1 MQEKQRAF
9 LVRTAYWAVW
19 AVLLWLG
26 VRYLLRW
33 LLPFLLALAL
43 AAAVEPVIA
52 WCRRRMGLK
61 RGFTAAVVTIAVTGV
76 ILALAAVIVWQLI
89 RQAAELLGQ
98 LPGLLAGLPGMT
110 EDLRQRLE
118 DFCAA
123 CPQGLRS
130 WLEEVP
136 ALLGTLAAGA
146 AQRASGACITAAGGP
161 APPPPGG
168 VRVCGPTPPA
178 GVLTPRPPPLPG
190 VFLFCG
196 TTALAVFFTAGSYPR
211 VMAFFRRQLGH
222 RLDRARGV
230 KANLLSTLGKWCRAQ
245 AILLGVTFCQ
255 LLAGFLLMGQR
266 YALLLAAVTALV
278 DALPVFG
285 TGTVLLPWAAVCL
298 LAGQAPRAVALAAL
312 YAVISAVR
320 SLLEPKV
327 MAAQAGLP
335 PLAAL
340 AAMYA
345 GFRALGVAGMI
356 LLPMALLFVK
366 QLHDEGYVGLWK

>member
-9 LVRTAYWAVW
+9 LVRTAYWTVW

-61 RGFTAAVVTIAVTGV
+61 RGFTAAVVTIAVTGA

-110 EDLRQRLE
+110 ENLRQRLE

-136 ALLGTLAAGA
+136 ALLGTLAAGV
-146 AQRASGACITAAGGP
+146 AQRASGACITAA
-161 APPPPGG
+161 A
-168 VRVCGPTPPA
+168 A
-178 GVLTPRPPPLPG
+178 LAAALPG

-245 AILLGVTFCQ
+245 AILLGVTFCE

-345 GFRALGVAGMI
+345 GFRALGVAWMI

>member
-9 LVRTAYWAVW
+9 LVRTAYWTVW

-61 RGFTAAVVTIAVTGV
+61 RGFTAAVVTIAVTGA

-110 EDLRQRLE
+110 ENLRQRLE

-136 ALLGTLAAGA
+136 ALLGTLAAGV
-146 AQRASGACITAAGGP
+146 AQRASGACITAA
-161 APPPPGG
+161 A
-168 VRVCGPTPPA
+168 A
-178 GVLTPRPPPLPG
+178 LPG

-245 AILLGVTFCQ
+245 AILLGVTFCE

>member
-61 RGFTAAVVTIAVTGV
+61 RGFTAAVVTIAVTGA

-136 ALLGTLAAGA
+136 ALLGTLAAGV
-146 AQRASGACITAAGGP
+146 AQRASGACITAGA
-161 APPPPGG
+161 A
-168 VRVCGPTPPA
+168 RA
-178 GVLTPRPPPLPG
+178 AALPG

-245 AILLGVTFCQ
+245 AILLGVTFCE

-335 PLAAL
+335 PLASL

>member
-1 MQEKQRAF
+1 M
-9 LVRTAYWAVW
+9 
-19 AVLLWLG
+19 
-26 VRYLLRW
+26 
-33 LLPFLLALAL
+33 
-43 AAAVEPVIA
+43 
-52 WCRRRMGLK
+52 
-61 RGFTAAVVTIAVTGV
+61 
-76 ILALAAVIVWQLI
+76 
-89 RQAAELLGQ
+89 LGQ

-110 EDLRQRLE
+110 EDLRQRLDE
-118 DFCAA
+118 FCAA

-146 AQRASGACITAAGGP
+146 AQRASGACITAA
-161 APPPPGG
+161 AALAAALPGG
-168 VRVCGPTPPA
+168 
-178 GVLTPRPPPLPG
+178 
-190 VFLFCG
+190 FLFCG

>member
-61 RGFTAAVVTIAVTGV
+61 RGFTAAAVTIAVTGA

-136 ALLGTLAAGA
+136 ALLGTLAAGV
-146 AQRASGACITAAGGP
+146 AQRASGACITAA
-161 APPPPGG
+161 A
-168 VRVCGPTPPA
+168 A
-178 GVLTPRPPPLPG
+178 LAAALPG

-245 AILLGVTFCQ
+245 AILLGVTFCE

-335 PLAAL
+335 PLASL

>member
-61 RGFTAAVVTIAVTGV
+61 RGFTAAVVTIAVTGA

-110 EDLRQRLE
+110 EDLQQRLE

-136 ALLGTLAAGA
+136 ALLGTRAAGV
-146 AQRASGACITAAGGP
+146 AQRASGACITLAA
-161 APPPPGG
+161 A
-168 VRVCGPTPPA
+168 
-178 GVLTPRPPPLPG
+178 LPG

-298 LAGQAPRAVALAAL
+298 LAGQAPRAVALTAL

>member
-1 MQEKQRAF
+1 M
-9 LVRTAYWAVW
+9 
-19 AVLLWLG
+19 
-26 VRYLLRW
+26 
-33 LLPFLLALAL
+33 
-43 AAAVEPVIA
+43 
-52 WCRRRMGLK
+52 
-61 RGFTAAVVTIAVTGV
+61 
-76 ILALAAVIVWQLI
+76 
-89 RQAAELLGQ
+89 
-98 LPGLLAGLPGMT
+98 
-110 EDLRQRLE
+110 
-118 DFCAA
+118 
-123 CPQGLRS
+123 
-130 WLEEVP
+130 
-136 ALLGTLAAGA
+136 
-146 AQRASGACITAAGGP
+146 
-161 APPPPGG
+161 
-168 VRVCGPTPPA
+168 
-178 GVLTPRPPPLPG
+178 
-190 VFLFCG
+190 
-196 TTALAVFFTAGSYPR
+196 
-211 VMAFFRRQLGH
+211 
-222 RLDRARGV
+222 
-230 KANLLSTLGKWCRAQ
+230 
-245 AILLGVTFCQ
+245 LGVTFCQ

-312 YAVISAVR
+312 YAVISAVH

>member
-19 AVLLWLG
+19 TALLWLG

-33 LLPFLLALAL
+33 LLPFILALGL
-43 AAAVEPVIA
+43 AALVEPVIA

-61 RGFTAAVVTIAVTGV
+61 RGFTAAVVTIAVTAA

-89 RQAAELLGQ
+89 RQAAELLTR
-98 LPGLLAGLPGMT
+98 LPTLLAGLPGMT
-110 EDLRQRLE
+110 AALRQRLD

-123 CPQGLRS
+123 CPQGLRG
-130 WLEEVP
+130 WLEEIP
-136 ALLGTLAAGA
+136 ALLGTQAAVLAE
-146 AQRASGACITAAGGP
+146 RASGACITAAG
-161 APPPPGG
+161 
-168 VRVCGPTPPA
+168 
-178 GVLTPRPPPLPG
+178 
-190 VFLFCG
+190 
-196 TTALAVFFTAGSYPR
+196 
-211 VMAFFRRQLGH
+211 
-222 RLDRARGV
+222 LDRARGV
-230 KANLLSTLGKWCRAQ
+230 KANLLSTLGKWFRAQ
-245 AILLGVTFCQ
+245 AILLGVTFCE

-285 TGTVLLPWAAVCL
+285 TGTVLLPWAAACL
-298 LAGQAPRAVALAAL
+298 LLGQAPRAVALAAL

-320 SLLEPKV
+320 SFLEPKV

-345 GFRALGVAGMI
+345 GFRAFGVAGMI
-356 LLPMALLFVK
+356 LLPVALLFVK
-366 QLHDEGYVGLWK
+366 QLHDQGYVGLWK

>member
-61 RGFTAAVVTIAVTGV
+61 RGFTAAVVTLAVTGA

-136 ALLGTLAAGA
+136 ALLGTLAAGV
-146 AQRASGACITAAGGP
+146 AQRASGACITAA
-161 APPPPGG
+161 A
-168 VRVCGPTPPA
+168 A
-178 GVLTPRPPPLPG
+178 LAAALPG

-245 AILLGVTFCQ
+245 AILLGVTFCE

-335 PLAAL
+335 PLASL

>member
-61 RGFTAAVVTIAVTGV
+61 RGFTAAVVTIAVTGA

-136 ALLGTLAAGA
+136 ALLGTLAAGV
-146 AQRASGACITAAGGP
+146 AQRASGACITAA
-161 APPPPGG
+161 A
-168 VRVCGPTPPA
+168 A
-178 GVLTPRPPPLPG
+178 LAAALPG

-312 YAVISAVR
+312 YAVISAVH

-345 GFRALGVAGMI
+345 GFRALGVARMI

>member
-61 RGFTAAVVTIAVTGV
+61 RGFTAAVVTIAVTGA

-136 ALLGTLAAGA
+136 ALLGTLAAGV
-146 AQRASGACITAAGGP
+146 AQRASGACITAA
-161 APPPPGG
+161 A
-168 VRVCGPTPPA
+168 A
-178 GVLTPRPPPLPG
+178 LAAALPG

-245 AILLGVTFCQ
+245 AILLGVTFCE

-335 PLAAL
+335 PLASL

-366 QLHDEGYVGLWK
+366 QLHNEGYVGLWK

>member
-1 MQEKQRAF
+1 M
-9 LVRTAYWAVW
+9 
-19 AVLLWLG
+19 
-26 VRYLLRW
+26 
-33 LLPFLLALAL
+33 PFLLAMAL

-61 RGFTAAVVTIAVTGV
+61 RGFTAAVVTIAVTGA

-136 ALLGTLAAGA
+136 ALLGTLAAGV
-146 AQRASGACITAAGGP
+146 AQRASGACITAA
-161 APPPPGG
+161 A
-168 VRVCGPTPPA
+168 A
-178 GVLTPRPPPLPG
+178 LAAALPG

-245 AILLGVTFCQ
+245 AILLGVTFCE

-335 PLAAL
+335 PLASL

>member
-61 RGFTAAVVTIAVTGV
+61 RGFTAAVVTIAVTGA

-136 ALLGTLAAGA
+136 ALLGTLAAGV
-146 AQRASGACITAAGGP
+146 AQRASGACITAA
-161 APPPPGG
+161 A
-168 VRVCGPTPPA
+168 A
-178 GVLTPRPPPLPG
+178 LAAALPG

-345 GFRALGVAGMI
+345 GFQALGVAGMI

>member
-61 RGFTAAVVTIAVTGV
+61 RGFTAAVVTIAVTGA

-136 ALLGTLAAGA
+136 ALLGTLAAGV
-146 AQRASGACITAAGGP
+146 AQRASGACITAA
-161 APPPPGG
+161 A
-168 VRVCGPTPPA
+168 A
-178 GVLTPRPPPLPG
+178 LAAALPG

-245 AILLGVTFCQ
+245 AILLGVTFCE

-278 DALPVFG
+278 DALPLFG

-335 PLAAL
+335 PLASL

>member
-61 RGFTAAVVTIAVTGV
+61 RGFTAAVVTIAVTGA

-136 ALLGTLAAGA
+136 ALLGTLAAGV
-146 AQRASGACITAAGGP
+146 AQRASGACITAA
-161 APPPPGG
+161 A
-168 VRVCGPTPPA
+168 A
-178 GVLTPRPPPLPG
+178 LAAALPG

-245 AILLGVTFCQ
+245 AILLGVTFCE

-335 PLAAL
+335 PLASL
-340 AAMYA
+340 AAMYD

>member
-61 RGFTAAVVTIAVTGV
+61 RGFTAAVVTIAVTGA

-136 ALLGTLAAGA
+136 ALLGTLAAGV
-146 AQRASGACITAAGGP
+146 AQRASGACIT
-161 APPPPGG
+161 
-168 VRVCGPTPPA
+168 
-178 GVLTPRPPPLPG
+178 LPG

>member
-61 RGFTAAVVTIAVTGV
+61 RGFTAAVVTIAVTGA

-98 LPGLLAGLPGMT
+98 LPGLLAGMT

-136 ALLGTLAAGA
+136 ALLGTLAAGV
-146 AQRASGACITAAGGP
+146 AQRASGACITAA
-161 APPPPGG
+161 A
-168 VRVCGPTPPA
+168 A
-178 GVLTPRPPPLPG
+178 LAAALPG

>member
-19 AVLLWLG
+19 TALLWLG

-33 LLPFLLALAL
+33 LLPFILALGL
-43 AAAVEPVIA
+43 AALVEPVIA

-61 RGFTAAVVTIAVTGV
+61 RGFTAAVVTIAVTAA

-89 RQAAELLGQ
+89 RQAAV
-98 LPGLLAGLPGMT
+98 LA
-110 EDLRQRLE
+110 E
-118 DFCAA
+118 
-123 CPQGLRS
+123 
-130 WLEEVP
+130 
-136 ALLGTLAAGA
+136 
-146 AQRASGACITAAGGP
+146 RASGACITAAG
-161 APPPPGG
+161 AL
-168 VRVCGPTPPA
+168 A
-178 GVLTPRPPPLPG
+178 AALPG

-196 TTALAVFFTAGSYPR
+196 TTALAVFFTTGSYPR
-211 VMAFFRRQLGH
+211 IMAFFRRQLGT

-230 KANLLSTLGKWCRAQ
+230 KANLLSTLGKWFRAQ
-245 AILLGVTFCQ
+245 AILLGVTFCE

-285 TGTVLLPWAAVCL
+285 TGTVLLPWAAACL
-298 LAGQAPRAVALAAL
+298 LLGQAPRAVALAAL

-320 SLLEPKV
+320 SFLEPKV

-345 GFRALGVAGMI
+345 GFRAFGVAGMI
-356 LLPMALLFVK
+356 LLPVALLFVK
-366 QLHDEGYVGLWK
+366 QLHDQGYVGLWK

>member
-61 RGFTAAVVTIAVTGV
+61 RGFTAAVVTIAVTGA

-110 EDLRQRLE
+110 ENLRQRLE

-146 AQRASGACITAAGGP
+146 AQRASGACITAA
-161 APPPPGG
+161 A
-168 VRVCGPTPPA
+168 A
-178 GVLTPRPPPLPG
+178 LAAALPG

-345 GFRALGVAGMI
+345 GFRALGGAGMI

>member
-61 RGFTAAVVTIAVTGV
+61 RGFTAAVVTIAVTGA

-136 ALLGTLAAGA
+136 ALLGTLAAGV
-146 AQRASGACITAAGGP
+146 AQRASGACITA
-161 APPPPGG
+161 
-168 VRVCGPTPPA
+168 
-178 GVLTPRPPPLPG
+178 LPG

-245 AILLGVTFCQ
+245 AILLGVTFCE

-335 PLAAL
+335 PLASL

>member
-61 RGFTAAVVTIAVTGV
+61 RGFTAAVVTIAVTGA

-136 ALLGTLAAGA
+136 ALLGTLAAGV
-146 AQRASGACITAAGGP
+146 AQRASGACITAA
-161 APPPPGG
+161 A
-168 VRVCGPTPPA
+168 A
-178 GVLTPRPPPLPG
+178 LAAALPG

-335 PLAAL
+335 PLASL

>member
-61 RGFTAAVVTIAVTGV
+61 RGFTAAVVTIAVTGA

-146 AQRASGACITAAGGP
+146 AQRASGACITAA
-161 APPPPGG
+161 A
-168 VRVCGPTPPA
+168 A
-178 GVLTPRPPPLPG
+178 LAALPG

-245 AILLGVTFCQ
+245 AILLGVTFCE

-285 TGTVLLPWAAVCL
+285 TSTVLLPWAAVCL

>member
-19 AVLLWLG
+19 TALLWLG

-33 LLPFLLALAL
+33 LLPFILALGL
-43 AAAVEPVIA
+43 AALVEPVIA

-61 RGFTAAVVTIAVTGV
+61 RGFTAAVVTIAVTAA

-89 RQAAELLGQ
+89 RQAAELLTR
-98 LPGLLAGLPGMT
+98 LPTLLAGLPGMT
-110 EDLRQRLE
+110 
-118 DFCAA
+118 A
-123 CPQGLRS
+123 
-130 WLEEVP
+130 
-136 ALLGTLAAGA
+136 ALLGTQAAVLAE
-146 AQRASGACITAAGGP
+146 RASGACITAAG
-161 APPPPGG
+161 AL
-168 VRVCGPTPPA
+168 A
-178 GVLTPRPPPLPG
+178 AALPG

-196 TTALAVFFTAGSYPR
+196 TTALAVFFTTGSYPR
-211 VMAFFRRQLGH
+211 IMAFFRRQLGT

-230 KANLLSTLGKWCRAQ
+230 KANLLSTLGKWFRAQ
-245 AILLGVTFCQ
+245 AILLGVTFCE

-285 TGTVLLPWAAVCL
+285 TGTVLLPWAAACL
-298 LAGQAPRAVALAAL
+298 LLGQAPRAVALAAL

-320 SLLEPKV
+320 SFLEPKV

-345 GFRALGVAGMI
+345 GFRAFGVAGMI
-356 LLPMALLFVK
+356 LLPVALLFVK
-366 QLHDEGYVGLWK
+366 QLHDQGYVGLWK

>member
-1 MQEKQRAF
+1 MKN
-9 LVRTAYWAVW
+9 TKKKN
-19 AVLLWLG
+19 G
-26 VRYLLRW
+26 
-33 LLPFLLALAL
+33 
-43 AAAVEPVIA
+43 AAA
-52 WCRRRMGLK
+52 
-61 RGFTAAVVTIAVTGV
+61 
-76 ILALAAVIVWQLI
+76 
-89 RQAAELLGQ
+89 
-98 LPGLLAGLPGMT
+98 
-110 EDLRQRLE
+110 
-118 DFCAA
+118 
-123 CPQGLRS
+123 
-130 WLEEVP
+130 
-136 ALLGTLAAGA
+136 
-146 AQRASGACITAAGGP
+146 
-161 APPPPGG
+161 
-168 VRVCGPTPPA
+168 
-178 GVLTPRPPPLPG
+178 LPG

>member
-61 RGFTAAVVTIAVTGV
+61 RGFTAAVVTIAVTGA

-136 ALLGTLAAGA
+136 ALLAAALAAA
-146 AQRASGACITAAGGP
+146 
-161 APPPPGG
+161 
-168 VRVCGPTPPA
+168 
-178 GVLTPRPPPLPG
+178 LPG

-245 AILLGVTFCQ
+245 AILLGVTFCE

-298 LAGQAPRAVALAAL
+298 LAGQAPRAVALAAM

>member
-19 AVLLWLG
+19 TALLWLG

-33 LLPFLLALAL
+33 LLPFILALGL
-43 AAAVEPVIA
+43 AALVEPVIA

-61 RGFTAAVVTIAVTGV
+61 RGFTAAVVTIAVTAA

-89 RQAAELLGQ
+89 RQAAELLTR
-98 LPGLLAGLPGMT
+98 LPTLLAGLPGMT
-110 EDLRQRLE
+110 AALRQRLD

-123 CPQGLRS
+123 CPQGLRG
-130 WLEEVP
+130 WLEEIP
-136 ALLGTLAAGA
+136 ALLGTQAAVLAE
-146 AQRASGACITAAGGP
+146 RASGACITAAG
-161 APPPPGG
+161 AL
-168 VRVCGPTPPA
+168 A
-178 GVLTPRPPPLPG
+178 AALPG

-196 TTALAVFFTAGSYPR
+196 TTALAVFFTTGSYPR
-211 VMAFFRRQLGH
+211 IMAFFRRQLGTW
-222 RLDRARGV
+222 LDRARGV
-230 KANLLSTLGKWCRAQ
+230 KANLLSTLGKWFRAQ
-245 AILLGVTFCQ
+245 AILLGVTFCE

-285 TGTVLLPWAAVCL
+285 TGTVLLPWAAACL
-298 LAGQAPRAVALAAL
+298 LLGQAPRAVALAAL

-320 SLLEPKV
+320 SFLEPKV

-345 GFRALGVAGMI
+345 GFRAFGVAGMI
-356 LLPMALLFVK
+356 LLPVALLFVK
-366 QLHDEGYVGLWK
+366 QLHDQGYVGLWK

>member
-61 RGFTAAVVTIAVTGV
+61 RGFTAAVVTIAVTGA

-136 ALLGTLAAGA
+136 ALLGTLAAGV
-146 AQRASGACITAAGGP
+146 AQRASGACITAA
-161 APPPPGG
+161 A
-168 VRVCGPTPPA
+168 
-178 GVLTPRPPPLPG
+178 VLAAALPG

-245 AILLGVTFCQ
+245 AILLGVTFCE

-312 YAVISAVR
+312 YVVISAVR

-345 GFRALGVAGMI
+345 GFQAFGVAGMI

>member
-61 RGFTAAVVTIAVTGV
+61 RGFTAAVVTIAVTGA

-146 AQRASGACITAAGGP
+146 AQRASGACITAA
-161 APPPPGG
+161 A
-168 VRVCGPTPPA
+168 A
-178 GVLTPRPPPLPG
+178 LAAALPG

-245 AILLGVTFCQ
+245 AILLGVTVCE

-298 LAGQAPRAVALAAL
+298 LAGQAP

>member
-61 RGFTAAVVTIAVTGV
+61 RGFTAAVVTIAVTGA

-136 ALLGTLAAGA
+136 ALLGTLAAGV
-146 AQRASGACITAAGGP
+146 AQRASGACITAA
-161 APPPPGG
+161 A
-168 VRVCGPTPPA
+168 A
-178 GVLTPRPPPLPG
+178 LAAALPG

-245 AILLGVTFCQ
+245 AILLGVTFCE

-285 TGTVLLPWAAVCL
+285 TVTVLLPWAAVCL

-335 PLAAL
+335 PLASL